1 MEDAG
6 EKAPRP
12 VRSVA
17 EMTAG
22 AITPRRRPENLKEL
36 REAAWD
42 EVVEEVL
49 AETPIADRPGPR
61 ISSSQSEPAG
71 I

>member
-1 MEDAG
+1 MKDTG

-42 EVVEEVL
+42 EVAEEVL
-49 AETPIADRPGPR
+49 SETPITDGLGRR
-61 ISSSQSEPAG
+61 IP
-71 I
+71 